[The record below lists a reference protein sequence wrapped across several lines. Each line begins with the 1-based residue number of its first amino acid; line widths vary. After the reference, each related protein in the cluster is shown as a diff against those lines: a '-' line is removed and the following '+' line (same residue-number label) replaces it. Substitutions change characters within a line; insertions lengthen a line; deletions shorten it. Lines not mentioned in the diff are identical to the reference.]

1 MTQTSP
7 GMALGTC
14 WALSP
19 HGASAPCSCLL
30 QTSPTSSLCP
40 ALEPLPAQAM
50 SRSPAPSSCPRVS
63 RGQRG
68 VRSGASC
75 SPALGPPLP
84 SGLSADLQ
92 ATEPLW
98 SAPSPLPPSLLQ
110 LQRCPPALECGAC
123 LCTPAPPCPPSSCLG
138 PHGAEERLPSPRR
151 FQLPGSLGSGLRS
164 TAGLRVTTGLAPGF
178 LDRH

>member
-7 GMALGTC
+7 GMALGTR

-19 HGASAPCSCLL
+19 HGASALCSCLL
-30 QTSPTSSLCP
+30 QTSPTSSLSP
-40 ALEPLPAQAM
+40 TLEPLPAQAM
-50 SRSPAPSSCPRVS
+50 SLSPAPSSCPRVS

-68 VRSGASC
+68 VRSGAPC
-75 SPALGPPLP
+75 SPALGPRLP

-92 ATEPLW
+92 ATKPLW

-110 LQRCPPALECGAC
+110 LQRCLPALECGAC
-123 LCTPAPPCPPSSCLG
+123 LCTPPHPRPPSSCLG
-138 PHGAEERLPSPRR
+138 LHGAERLPGPRR
-151 FQLPGSLGSGLRS
+151 FQLTGSLGSGLRS